1 MTERQPVYT
10 ARTECQDCYRCIR
23 ECSVKAIKVAS
34 GYASVIPELCV
45 CCGHCVAACPHSAKK
60 VRSDRGVV
68 EKLIAAGVP
77 VAVSLAPSYI
87 SEFEGVRP
95 GQIVS
100 SLKLLGFAAVSETA
114 LGAQEVSAH
123 LAEDLR
129 GAKGGLRISSACPVA
144 VEYIQKF
151 QPHLTDQIVP
161 LLSPALSHARLL
173 KQELGESTQ
182 VVFIGPC
189 IAKKRE
195 ADLHPELLAAALTF
209 VELRQWLEDRKIEPE
224 AIAASEEDRFVPE
237 PALEGSLYPVEG
249 GMLEGVRALLGGAP
263 AGFMSFSGFS
273 SVQRALEGLE
283 NCRGSAPLLLELLA
297 CEGGCVNGPKAR
309 VGAAVAK
316 RSRVVE
322 LSAPADAAPPR
333 RPRIDIGT
341 MYEPRSLP
349 VFVCTDAQLREALRS
364 IGKVTLEDELNCGGC
379 GYDSCRQFA
388 EALAEGR
395 AERQMCVGYMRKLAQ
410 KKMNVLMQRM
420 PSGVVI
426 VDDQLRIV
434 ESNPRF
440 NEFFVED
447 GAGGADPAGTELA
460 SIVPFHNLFR
470 QVLTTDQEIFDR
482 QLRYRGRVFSAT
494 VFTIEPGSL
503 VGGIIRD
510 STRPALEKEQIIRRA
525 REVIQRHL
533 TTVQQIAYLLGE
545 NAAESE
551 MTLNEIVQSFSPAD
565 IEPPHGGD

>member
-1 MTERQPVYT
+1 MTEQGPVYT
-10 ARTECQDCYRCIR
+10 ERTECQDCYRCIR

-68 EKLIAAGVP
+68 ERLLASGDP
-77 VAVSLAPSYI
+77 VVVSLAPSYI
-87 SEFEGVRP
+87 SEFEDLRP
-95 GQIVS
+95 AQIIAA
-100 SLKLLGFAAVSETA
+100 LKRLGFTAVSETA

-129 GAKGGLRISSACPVA
+129 NRKNGVRISSACPVA
-144 VEYIQKF
+144 VEYIQKY

-161 LLSPALSHARLL
+161 LLSPVLSHARML
-173 KQELGESTQ
+173 KQQNGERAH

-195 ADLHPELLAAALTF
+195 ADLHPELLDAALTF
-209 VELRQWLEDRKIEPE
+209 VELRQWLDDRKILPADIQESEDDRFTPE
-224 AIAASEEDRFVPE
+224 AAR
-237 PALEGSLYPVEG
+237 EGALYPVEG
-249 GMLEGVRALLGGAP
+249 GMLEGVRALLGDTP

-273 SVQRALEGLE
+273 SVQRAMEGLE

-297 CEGGCVNGPKAR
+297 CEGGCVNGPR
-309 VGAAVAK
+309 TRSGAAVAK
-316 RSRVVE
+316 RTQVVE
-322 LSAPADAAPPR
+322 TAAPADSAPPR
-333 RPRIDIGT
+333 LPSIDISATYKPVG
-341 MYEPRSLP
+341 LP
-349 VFVCTDAQLREALRS
+349 EFACTDAQLREALRS
-364 IGKVTLEDELNCGGC
+364 IGKTSLEDELNCGGC

-388 EALAEGR
+388 QALAVGR

-410 KKMNVLMQRM
+410 KKTNVLMQRM

-434 ESNPRF
+434 ESNPSF
-440 NEFFVED
+440 NAFFVRD
-447 GAGGADPAGTELA
+447 GSDPAGAGLA
-460 SIVPFHNLFR
+460 EVVPFHNLFR
-470 QVLTTDQEIFDR
+470 QVLSNGQEILDR
-482 QLRYRGRVFSAT
+482 QLRYGGRVFSAT
-494 VFTIEPGSL
+494 VFAIEPGSL
-503 VGGIIRD
+503 VGGIVRD
-510 STRPALEKEQIIRRA
+510 ATRPTLEKEQIIRRA
-525 REVIQRHL
+525 REVIQKQL

-551 MTLNEIVQSFSPAD
+551 MTLNEIVESFSPD
-565 IEPPHGGD
+565 DLEQPHRGD